1 MSNLQSFMHVHR
13 VPVGVVGCIAALA
26 IAGIYL
32 VVVPEQSAEGPLHAQ
47 LVLRYGH
54 SLCWILLAFASG
66 LFAMNR
72 STRLVAGFAYAA
84 LISYGIFMLTFLITK
99 L

>member
-32 VVVPEQSAEGPLHAQ
+32 VIVPEQSADAPLYAQ
-47 LVLRYGH
+47 LILRYGH
-54 SLCWILLAFASG
+54 SLCWILLGFALG

-72 STRLVAGFAYAA
+72 SPKLVAAFAYAA
-84 LISYGIFMLTFLITK
+84 LISYGIFMLTFLVTK